1 MSRDIKLQFNTND
14 FGGNTKTPIDIDV
27 TIYENTHRT
36 SNNYF
41 KISANPQL
49 TLSIN
54 SFKSGNI
61 DLDLLLPNSKLKSNI
76 VSVFTAL
83 GNNAMSLTD
92 AELVSEIVA
101 IPKISKQLK
110 SFANH
115 SKEAHEFFTPNPH
128 DINNSIESSDAKNH
142 TNRQMD
148 GFINSQYA
156 SFNIGNAI
164 YDYKQSLQE
173 YSTTTEQEQEDFR
186 LIATTRLIDF
196 FKSISQVVNPEQLL
210 EQYEH
215 LLDEFKGDVSSTLLN
230 SNKLHSNFDDISLFS
245 KLKLLTSS
253 SKPEFIDSLKK
264 SVQSNLVINNTNES
278 SLAFLFD
285 KKSQEIINTITP
297 HISR

>member
-1 MSRDIKLQFNTND
+1 MPRNIKFQFNTND
-14 FGGNTKTPIDIDV
+14 FGGNTKTPIDMDI

-41 KISANPQL
+41 KISADPQL

-54 SFKSGNI
+54 TLKSGNV

-83 GNNAMSLTD
+83 GNDAMLLSK
-92 AELVSEIVA
+92 AELVSEIA
-101 IPKISKQLK
+101 NIPKIAKQLK

-115 SKEAHEFFTPNPH
+115 AKEAHEFFTPNPH
-128 DINNSIESSDAKNH
+128 DINNPIEWDDAKNH
-142 TNRQMD
+142 IDKQMA
-148 GFINSQYA
+148 GFIDSQYA
-156 SFNIGNAI
+156 SFKCGIAI
-164 YDYKQSLQE
+164 HDYEQSLQK
-173 YSTTTEQEQEDFR
+173 YSTSSKQEQQDFR
-186 LIATTRLIDF
+186 HIAITKLIDF
-196 FKSISQVVNPEQLL
+196 FKSISQVVSPEQLL
-210 EQYEH
+210 EQYGH
-215 LLDEFKGDVSSTLLN
+215 LLDEFKEDVSPTLLD

-253 SKPEFIDSLKK
+253 SKPKFIDSLKK
-264 SVQSNLVINNTNES
+264 SVQSNLVINNTNEA

-285 KKSQEIINTITP
+285 KKSQEIISPATP